1 MLVNEKVAIDH
12 GLKADEYKKI
22 CDLLK
27 RTPNLTELGIF
38 SAMWNEHCS
47 YKSSKLHLKK
57 LPTKSEK
64 VIQGPGENAGV
75 IDIEDDDAIVFKIE
89 SHNHP
94 SFIEPYQGAATGV
107 GGIMRDVF
115 TMGARPIANLNSIHF
130 GSPQNKKTKNLLR
143 GVVHGIGGYGNC
155 MGVPTIAGQ
164 TCFDSSYNG
173 NILVNAM
180 TLGLVKKNKIF
191 YSKAAGL
198 NKPVIYVGSK
208 TGRDGIHGASM
219 ASASFDDKIEEK
231 KPTVQVGD
239 PFTEKLL
246 LEACLELMEGD
257 SIISIQDMGAAG
269 LTSSSIEMASK
280 GNLGIKIDLN
290 KVPCRETKMTP
301 YEIMLSES
309 QERMLIVLEN
319 GKEEHAK
326 KIFDKWN
333 LDFAVIG
340 KTTNSKK
347 IELFFD
353 DEQVANIPV
362 NSLVEN
368 APMYDRKW
376 KKAKLPKKNKFKN
389 VDFNN
394 LKIKDVLKKILSN
407 HNVCS
412 KEWIWQQYDHTVM
425 GDTIQK
431 PGGDSGVVRVHGTNK
446 AVAASVDSSAV
457 YCWAHPLTGGKQIV
471 AESWRN
477 LISVGAKPIAITN
490 CLNFGSPENEDN
502 MGEFVE
508 CVEGIA
514 EASKYLNFP
523 VVSGNVS
530 FYNQTKEVGI
540 KPTPAIG
547 GVGLIKDYKKMI
559 TMNFKEINNLVLII
573 GKTEGHIDQSLFA
586 RTILDEKNGPPPEV
600 NLFNEKNNGESLLE
614 LIDNNYI
621 KSAHDISLG
630 GLLTAISKMCIKGNK
645 GIKLSKSKN
654 LMNEIEYFFSED
666 QGRYIIEINPK
677 DLSEVVKI
685 LKKNSVHYEELGII
699 IDNELVIS
707 QKTKVTI
714 DELKSYNT
722 NWLKNYMS
730 S

>member
-1 MLVNEKVAIDH
+1 MLVNKKVAIDH

-22 CDLLK
+22 CELLD
-27 RTPNLTELGIF
+27 RTPNITELGIF

-47 YKSSKLHLKK
+47 YKSSRLHLKR
-57 LPTKSEK
+57 LPTSGKK

-75 IDIEDDDAIVFKIE
+75 IDIEDGDAIVFKIE

-115 TMGARPIANLNSIHF
+115 TMGARPIANLNSLHF
-130 GSPQNKKTKNLLR
+130 GSPQHKKTKNLLR

-164 TCFDSSYNG
+164 TSFDSSYNG

-219 ASASFDDKIEEK
+219 ASASFDEKIEEK

-246 LEACLELMEGD
+246 LEACLELMSGD
-257 SIISIQDMGAAG
+257 SIIAIQDMGAAG

-280 GNLGIKIDLN
+280 GNLGIEINLN

-319 GKEEHAK
+319 GKEELAK

-333 LDFAVIG
+333 LDFAIIG
-340 KTTNSKK
+340 KTTNTKN

-353 DEQVANIPV
+353 DERVANIPV
-362 NSLVEN
+362 NTLVEN
-368 APMYDRKW
+368 SPMYDRKW
-376 KKAKLPKKNKFKN
+376 KKAKLPKKNKIKKEILN
-389 VDFNN
+389 K
-394 LKIKDVLKKILSN
+394 LKIKDVLKKILSSP
-407 HNVCS
+407 NVCS

-431 PGGDSGVVRVHGTNK
+431 PGGNSGVVRVHGTNK

-457 YCWAHPLTGGKQIV
+457 YCWAHPLTGGKQVV

-477 LISVGAKPIAITN
+477 LISVGATPIAITN

-508 CVEGIA
+508 CVDGIG

-540 KPTPAIG
+540 KPTPSIG
-547 GVGLIKDYKKMI
+547 GVGLIKDYTKMVTMDFKKVD
-559 TMNFKEINNLVLII
+559 NLILII

-586 RTILDEKNGPPPEV
+586 RIILDEKNGPPPEV

-614 LIDNNYI
+614 LIDKNLI
-621 KSAHDISLG
+621 KSAHDVSLG
-630 GLLTAISKMCIKGNK
+630 GIITAISKMSIKGNK
-645 GIKLSKSKN
+645 GIKLKKSKN
-654 LMNEIEYFFSED
+654 LINEIEYLFCED
-666 QGRYIIEINPK
+666 QGRYIIEINPE
-677 DLSEVVKI
+677 DLKNVTKI
-685 LKKNSVHYEELGII
+685 LNKNSVHHEELGII
-699 IDNELVIS
+699 TSKDVIINE
-707 QKTKVTI
+707 KTKLTI
-714 DELKSYNT
+714 DELKSFNT
-722 NWLKNYMS
+722 NWLTQYMS